1 MYAAC
6 RRRGTEQQVEM
17 SRLHD
22 QTTQLQADLAASHA
36 AELALQQ
43 HHTATQAAAAAEL
56 AKVEQEHKAAV
67 AVLHQVRCLCSLS
80 LILILRCR
88 RKAGG
93 EMLLVGSRGK

>member
-36 AELALQQ
+36 AELA
-43 HHTATQAAAAAEL
+43 
-56 AKVEQEHKAAV
+56 KVEQEHKAAV
-67 AVLHQVRCLCSLS
+67 AVLHQVRCLCMSHLLS
-80 LILILRCR
+80 RIGALLLSCMRCIT
-88 RKAGG
+88 KT
-93 EMLLVGSRGK
+93 MQTPPI

>member
-1 MYAAC
+1 M
-6 RRRGTEQQVEM
+6 EM

-67 AVLHQVRCLCSLS
+67 AVLHQVRCLCMSHLLS
-80 LILILRCR
+80 RIGALLLSCMRCIT
-88 RKAGG
+88 KT
-93 EMLLVGSRGK
+93 MQTPPI